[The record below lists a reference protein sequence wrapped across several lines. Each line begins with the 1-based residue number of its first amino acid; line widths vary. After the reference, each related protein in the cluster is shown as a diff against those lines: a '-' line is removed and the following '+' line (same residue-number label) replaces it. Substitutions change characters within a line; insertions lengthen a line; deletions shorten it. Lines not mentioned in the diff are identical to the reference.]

1 MEEKQAGVFSL
12 LGLMQEH
19 LLRQQVELITGQGE
33 EGPPRE
39 GDEDE

>member
-12 LGLMQEH
+12 LGLMREH

-33 EGPPRE
+33 DEPPRE
-39 GDEDE
+39 EEEDE